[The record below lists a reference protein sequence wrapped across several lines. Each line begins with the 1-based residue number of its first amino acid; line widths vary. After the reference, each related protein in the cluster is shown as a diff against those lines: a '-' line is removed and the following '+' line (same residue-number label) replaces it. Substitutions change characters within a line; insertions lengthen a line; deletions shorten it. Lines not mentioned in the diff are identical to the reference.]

1 MGPAPGQAAR
11 QNAALSV
18 ISPPSFP
25 GPRSP
30 PACGLSAQ
38 DAPYRRRECPPA
50 AASSPASRTVRRRR
64 PGPKWFPP
72 PAKSCT
78 SPCPA
83 KAARRED
90 AKRAPPKRETLLTVV
105 FFCSPVWRK
114 RRPSTLLGPA
124 PGGAAAPT
132 HSPFL
137 DWRLQKADSKCH
149 SPKYTKE
156 NIRFAAKKLTG
167 PTELEIISSIYLQT
181 VRMICRQFNMA
192 AFRAHIARHCTSLFT
207 FKKALLLVYKL
218 YFDILCPCHFC
229 LEHFSITSVTL
240 HSRVLLKF

>member
-78 SPCPA
+78 SPCLA

-137 DWRLQKADSKCH
+137 DWCCKRLIQSATRQNTQKRISASLRK
-149 SPKYTKE
+149 
-156 NIRFAAKKLTG
+156 NLRALLNRKLF
-167 PTELEIISSIYLQT
+167 PQF
-181 VRMICRQFNMA
+181 ICRL
-192 AFRAHIARHCTSLFT
+192 SG
-207 FKKALLLVYKL
+207 
-218 YFDILCPCHFC
+218 
-229 LEHFSITSVTL
+229 
-240 HSRVLLKF
+240 